1 MVEKVSAQQPVISI
15 RISEVLRARLE
26 RLKELIFFKSGEN
39 VSTSEAAKQL
49 LESARD
55 DRLELVNLLHEP
67 TDSLIN
73 IRRKATARL
82 VLSQAEW
89 ALVAHYCQL
98 GMETYANTAQTEIS
112 YDSLTAILE
121 AFLAVYGLVRRQKR
135 TPRDAYFTANLLPDK
150 QTANKDAHEIGI
162 DDVRR
167 VVGRTIQM
175 LKGPVDDRHRPILI
189 ARNLYVLLDEEKFSN
204 IERLNEAL
212 WPHWT
217 ALWRVCARGHY
228 FEHGKPLR
236 DFASEAAEFGALNPP
251 LPSFQEGE
259 YRLELE
265 RSEGNSFSLC
275 LCLPGRL
282 SPLYPV
288 SDYPRISELKTILE
302 QLDTRRQ
309 LIFWEGR
316 YFLAHTWC
324 DEAEKIG
331 VMFRARENGIAFAF
345 RAEDWRAIRSL
356 FRRAWQAPEVRR
368 LWDAQADQYGEL

>member
-1 MVEKVSAQQPVISI
+1 
-15 RISEVLRARLE
+15 
-26 RLKELIFFKSGEN
+26 
-39 VSTSEAAKQL
+39 
-49 LESARD
+49 
-55 DRLELVNLLHEP
+55 
-67 TDSLIN
+67 
-73 IRRKATARL
+73 
-82 VLSQAEW
+82 
-89 ALVAHYCQL
+89 
-98 GMETYANTAQTEIS
+98 METYANTAQTEIS